1 MAVVVFL
8 RGVNVGGHKTF
19 RPTLL
24 AKQLRAYD
32 AVNIGAAGTFVVRKP
47 GDPKK
52 FRSVLLSKLSVDA
65 QVSICQGK
73 DIVQFADD
81 DPFSRARAAPDLVRF
96 VSILP
101 RRSALQ
107 KRFPIVIPETG
118 ECLVRVLGVRKQFVY
133 GFYRRNMKTIGCLG
147 QIDKLFGA
155 PATTRGWKTILSI
168 VEMLRR

>member
-47 GDPKK
+47 GDLKK
-52 FRSVLLSKLSVDA
+52 FRSVLLSKLPVDA
-65 QVSICQGK
+65 QVSICQGQ
-73 DIVQFADD
+73 DIVELAED
-81 DPFSRARAAPDLVRF
+81 DPFIRARAAPDLVPF

-101 RRSALQ
+101 RACAAQ
-107 KRFPIVIPETG
+107 KRFPIAIPETG